1 MNWQFVIE
9 NRPGGNG
16 FIATTAVKGA
26 APDGYTLL
34 MAHTGEFA
42 VNPALF
48 DNVPYELERDFMPIT
63 MVSDSPMLYLATVSA
78 PFNTF
83 QELVAQAKAKPGAI
97 SFGSAGN
104 GSINHLAGEWLAQA
118 AGIQLLHVPYKGG
131 APAAAAVA
139 AGDVQFGVMAVPGA
153 APHIKSGRGKVIGIT
168 TAKKSPLDPSW
179 ATPRDAGIPDLD
191 ASIWVGL
198 FAPKGTPQAI
208 VDTHQQGS
216 ARDARSA
223 RSAEE
228 LHREGR
234 RRGDRHDAGRVPG
247 AHQGRRR
254 ALQGRSCKAAR
265 RQGRTKHAAADPRR
279 PETRE
284 VASLRGANCAGATF
298 EDGGATAGFAA
309 RARSK
314 RNLQVPMDSERRAQ
328 VRGDGDGGAEA
339 QRGVLLRRA
348 AAPHQARSSTATMLG
363 MTYGEH
369 VDNALIAIR
378 N

>member
-1 MNWQFVIE
+1 MRFLLLAMIFCASTVQGQSYPSKPIHVLVPFAPGGAVDTTARVLAQAMQSRVNWQFVIE

-63 MVSDSPMLYLATVSA
+63 MVSDSPMLYLANVNA

-83 QELVAQAKAKPGAI
+83 EELIAQAKAKPGTI
-97 SFGSAGN
+97 SFSSAGS

-153 APHIKSGRGKVIGIT
+153 APHLKSGRGKVIGIT

-198 FAPKGTPQAI
+198 FAPKGTPQAV
-208 VDTHQQGS
+208 VDQINKEVRATLALPDVQKKFIES
-216 ARDARSA
+216 A
-223 RSAEE
+223 
-228 LHREGR
+228 
-234 RRGDRHDAGRVPG
+234 
-247 AHQGRRR
+247 
-254 ALQGRSCKAAR
+254 
-265 RQGRTKHAAADPRR
+265 
-279 PETRE
+279 
-284 VASLRGANCAGATF
+284 
-298 EDGGATAGFAA
+298 GG
-309 RARSK
+309 
-314 RNLQVPMDSERRAQ
+314 
-328 VRGDGDGGAEA
+328 EA
-339 QRGVLLRRA
+339 I
-348 AAPHQARSSTATMLG
+348 G
-363 MTYGEH
+363 MTPAEFLARIKSDAERYKRVVQKAG
-369 VDNALIAIR
+369 VKPG
-378 N
+378 

>member
-1 MNWQFVIE
+1 MKTFVAGLLCCFALNSHSQEYPNKPIRMLVPFAPGGAVDTTARVLAQAMQARLSSWQFVIE

-48 DNVPYELERDFMPIT
+48 DNVPYELERDFVAIT
-63 MVSDSPMLYLATVSA
+63 MVSDAPMLYLATAKA

-83 QELVAQAKAKPGAI
+83 QELVAQAKAKPGFI

-139 AGDVQFGVMAVPGA
+139 AGDVHFGVMAAPGA
-153 APHIKSGRGKVIGIT
+153 LPHIKSGRGKVIGIT

-198 FAPKGTPQAI
+198 FAPKGTPQAVVDKVNQEVRAALSDADVKRRF
-208 VDTHQQGS
+208 VDT
-216 ARDARSA
+216 
-223 RSAEE
+223 
-228 LHREGR
+228 
-234 RRGDRHDAGRVPG
+234 
-247 AHQGRRR
+247 
-254 ALQGRSCKAAR
+254 
-265 RQGRTKHAAADPRR
+265 
-279 PETRE
+279 
-284 VASLRGANCAGATF
+284 
-298 EDGGATAGFAA
+298 
-309 RARSK
+309 
-314 RNLQVPMDSERRAQ
+314 
-328 VRGDGDGGAEA
+328 GAEA
-339 QRGVLLRRA
+339 V
-348 AAPHQARSSTATMLG
+348 G
-363 MTYGEH
+363 MTPAEFLARIKADAERYKRVVQKAG
-369 VDNALIAIR
+369 VKPG
-378 N
+378 